1 MSSKRTARVSKR
13 RMCSALIIVALTSIF
28 FLIGCGSKQAID
40 ERAAAPPPA
49 RVIEQQPDLNIV
61 QVNHSGRFQLVAAGE
76 REELPQ
82 IRATGSVAADIEKSV
97 PVVSLASGRVVGIY
111 AKLGDDVHKGQL
123 LLKVLSSDITT
134 AFQNYSQARAD
145 ERLAKTQAD
154 RAKLLYDKGAIS
166 LNELQ
171 VAEDAETKAQVTLTT
186 AAQQIRTL
194 GADPDRQDPVI
205 EIRAPASGTI
215 VEQNVANAANV
226 HTPDNQPNLF
236 TVADLSTVWVLCDVY
251 ENDLPAVRE
260 GDSAEVRLNAFPDR
274 VFHGRIANIGKILDP
289 NLRAAKVRIELRN
302 PGIMRVGMFATA
314 VFRGQR
320 GQSYAVVPSS
330 AVLHLHDRDWIFV
343 PAAGNQFRRT
353 EVTGGAIDAGMQ
365 VILAGVSPGQK
376 VVRDALALQ
385 SESQQ

>member
-1 MSSKRTARVSKR
+1 VKKNVFA
-13 RMCSALIIVALTSIF
+13 ALV
-28 FLIGCGSKQAID
+28 FLVGCGSKQQID
-40 ERAAAPPPA
+40 EHAAAPPPA
-49 RVIEQQPDLNIV
+49 RVIEQHPDLNMI
-61 QVNHSGRFQLVAAGE
+61 QVNHPERFQLVAAGE

-82 IRATGSVAADIEKSV
+82 IRATGSVAADIERSL
-97 PVVSLASGRVVGIY
+97 PVVSLAAGRVVGIY

-123 LLKVLSSDITT
+123 LLKVLSSDIST

-145 ERLAKTQAD
+145 ERLARTQAD

-166 LNELQ
+166 LNERQ
-171 VAEDAETKAQVTLTT
+171 VAEDTEMKAQVTLAT
-186 AAQQIRTL
+186 ATQQIRTL
-194 GADPDRQDPVI
+194 GADPDRQDSVI

-226 HTPDNQPNLF
+226 HTPDNQPSLF
-236 TVADLSTVWVLCDVY
+236 TIADLSTVWVLCDVY
-251 ENDLPAVRE
+251 ENDLPSVRE
-260 GDSAEVRLNAFPDR
+260 GDSAEERLNAYPDR

-289 NLRAAKVRIELRN
+289 NLRTAKVRIELRN

-314 VFRGQR
+314 VFRGLR
-320 GQSYAVVPSS
+320 GQHHAVLPTS

-343 PAAGNQFRRT
+343 PAAGNQFCRT
-353 EVTGGAIDAGMQ
+353 EVNGGAVDSGMQ
-365 VILAGVSPGQK
+365 VILSGVSPGQQ

>member
-1 MSSKRTARVSKR
+1 MKRTARVSKR
-13 RMCSALIIVALTSIF
+13 RTSGALTIVPLTLIF
-28 FLIGCGSKQAID
+28 FLAGCGSKPQID

-49 RVIEQQPDLNIV
+49 RVIEQHPDLNMI
-61 QVNHSGRFQLVAAGE
+61 QVNHPERFQLVAAGE

-82 IRATGSVAADIEKSV
+82 IRATGSVAADIERSL
-97 PVVSLASGRVVGIY
+97 PVVSLAAGRVVGIY

-123 LLKVLSSDITT
+123 LLKVLSSDVTT

-171 VAEDAETKAQVTLTT
+171 VAEDAEAKAQVTLAT

-274 VFHGRIANIGKILDP
+274 VFHGRIANIGKVLDP
-289 NLRAAKVRIELRN
+289 NLRTAKVRIELRN

-314 VFRGQR
+314 IFRGQR
-320 GQSYAVVPSS
+320 GKNYAVLPTS

-343 PAAGNQFRRT
+343 PAAGNQFCRT
-353 EVTGGAIDAGMQ
+353 EVTGGAVDAGMQ
-365 VILAGVSPGQK
+365 VILSGVSPGQR